1 MTRACPHFPAHCNQQ
16 VEVEEVHAEVE
27 AVGAEVEE
35 VHAEVDAV
43 GTEVDAVG
51 TEVEEAKSKSTVV
64 QKNPPHMYI
73 IFFIGTPW
81 VHQACTGANT
91 QMGGRS
97 SCGGANPQDVEDS
110 QKINPPTGTRWDS
123 KEHGG
128 GRRQS

>member
-91 QMGGRS
+91 RRWEGGPRAA
-97 SCGGANPQDVEDS
+97 GANPKTSTTRKNQPPDR
-110 QKINPPTGTRWDS
+110 NPLG
-123 KEHGG
+123 
-128 GRRQS
+128 